1 MSFIQTTCGGK
12 LVRDPEVA
20 YTNSGMAITKFCLAI
35 DKPKKQGQAKAD
47 TLFLNFN
54 VFGKLAEL
62 IGNGRFVKGDYM
74 LVTNC
79 RFDINEWTG
88 KDGQKHKD
96 PVFVVNSIDFTNSK
110 KQTNNQQSNFDNMGG
125 SIGMDEIEF

>member
-1 MSFIQTTCGGK
+1 MSFIQTMCGGR

-20 YTNSGMAITKFCLAI
+20 YSNSGMAIAKFCLVV

-47 TLFLNFN
+47 VNFFN
-54 VFGKLAEL
+54 FTVFGKLAEL

-74 LVTNC
+74 LITSC
-79 RFDINEWTG
+79 RPDINEWTG

-96 PVFVVNSIDFTNSK
+96 LVFIVNSIEFTNSK
-110 KQTNNQQSNFDNMGG
+110 KQTNSAPSSFDNMGG
-125 SIGMDEIEF
+125 SIGMDVDF